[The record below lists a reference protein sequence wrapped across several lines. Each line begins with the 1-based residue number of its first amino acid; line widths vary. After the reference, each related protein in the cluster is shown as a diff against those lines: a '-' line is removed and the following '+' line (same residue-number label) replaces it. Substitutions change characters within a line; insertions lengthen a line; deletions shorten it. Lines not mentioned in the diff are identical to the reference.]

1 MILWQLFISFLK
13 IGFVSFGGGY
23 AVIPMIQHESQR
35 YGWLTPEHF
44 QQTVSLAGMS
54 PGPIATNSATL
65 IGYQAAGVGGAFA
78 ATAGIVLPS
87 LVLVVLIASF
97 FYKINSSPAVKS
109 SFYGLRPIITGLI
122 IYAALHFGFASGW
135 SSLLQPSNWL
145 VLLIGAAAFM
155 AIVKYKTHPLLVIAG
170 SAVLGMAFF

>member
-1 MILWQLFISFLK
+1 MILWQLFVSFLK

-23 AVIPMIQHESQR
+23 AVIPMIQHDSER

-65 IGYQAAGVGGAFA
+65 IGYQTAGIGGAFA
-78 ATAGIVLPS
+78 ATGGIVLPS

-97 FYKINSSPAVKS
+97 FYKINNSPMMKS

-122 IYAALHFGFASGW
+122 IYAAIHFGFASGW
-135 SSLLQPSNWL
+135 ASLLQPMNWMI
-145 VLLIGAAAFM
+145 LLIGGFAFM
-155 AIVKYKTHPLLVIAG
+155 AIVKYKLHPLLVIAG